1 MADES
6 LQQPPP
12 QDLDSQIVLLLQK
25 LGSMRR
31 ETHVHRIDGRLSKS
45 MKAKHIMHVEI
56 RSLKFWR

>member
-6 LQQPPP
+6 LQLPP
-12 QDLDSQIVLLLQK
+12 QNLDFQIISLLQK
-25 LGSMRR
+25 LDSMRK
-31 ETHVHRIDGRLSKS
+31 ETHVHRIDSRLSKS